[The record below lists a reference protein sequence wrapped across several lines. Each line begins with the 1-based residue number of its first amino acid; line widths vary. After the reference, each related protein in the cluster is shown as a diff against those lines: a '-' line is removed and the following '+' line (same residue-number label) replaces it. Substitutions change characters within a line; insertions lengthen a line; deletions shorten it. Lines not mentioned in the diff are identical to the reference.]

1 MYKQIYDLI
10 IIRNFDIMGNMF
22 WKLTVLQNVSDGQ
35 KDISNCVLASLLK
48 IELYIF
54 FELKY

>member
-1 MYKQIYDLI
+1 MYKQIYDFI
-10 IIRNFDIMGNMF
+10 IIRNFYIMGNMF
-22 WKLTVLQNVSDGQ
+22 WKLRVLQNVSDGQ

-48 IELYIF
+48 MELYIF

>member
-1 MYKQIYDLI
+1 MYKQVYDFI
-10 IIRNFDIMGNMF
+10 IIRNFYIMGNMF

-48 IELYIF
+48 MELYIF